1 MQLGRRRAE
10 CNGDPTGGI
19 KIDEYTLSLTYHE
32 PPTRKCLESDFPF
45 THEIQ
50 GRDVGCRKRDST
62 VRMVGSVSGKKRL
75 SLRRDDN
82 TRVC

>member
-1 MQLGRRRAE
+1 MQWRPHRGM
-10 CNGDPTGGI
+10 

-32 PPTRKCLESDFPF
+32 TPTRKCLESDFPF
-45 THEIQ
+45 KHEIQ
-50 GRDVGCRKRDST
+50 GREVGCRKRDST
-62 VRMVGSVSGKKRL
+62 IRMVGSVSCKKRL